1 MRKFTISLDILI
13 VLFLTVTLSSCSS
26 NDDTILNG
34 NEYSNKIEFDGET
47 YEVSG
52 GLTDDGGG
60 YNDYSMALFPIGITI
75 KDNNNNNILNGGN
88 WFLEIDSLLT
98 EENTIE
104 GTYKSGENVFVYFIN
119 NAQFVNDE
127 LQPGRIVHEVNQNGT
142 LIINKLESE
151 YEFIYK
157 AFDGRG
163 MPFTV
168 YYKGPLTAFN
178 Y

>member
-1 MRKFTISLDILI
+1 MRKFSISLKTVI
-13 VLFLTVTLSSCSS
+13 VLILTIALYSCSS
-26 NDDTILNG
+26 DDDTIIG
-34 NEYSNKIEFDGET
+34 ENENSNKIEFDGQT
-47 YEVSG
+47 YQVSG

-75 KDNNNNNILNGGN
+75 KDSNNKNVLNGGN
-88 WFLEIDSLLT
+88 WFLEITTLIT
-98 EENTIE
+98 EDNTIE

-127 LQPGRIVHEVNQNGT
+127 LQSGRIVHEVNQNGT
-142 LIINKLESE
+142 LTINKLESE

-157 AFDGRG
+157 AFDIRG
-163 MPFTV
+163 VPFTV
-168 YYKGPLTAFN
+168 YYKGPLTVFE

>member
-1 MRKFTISLDILI
+1 MRKFTKSLETIF
-13 VLFLTVTLSSCSS
+13 VLFLAITLFSCSS
-26 NDDTILNG
+26 DDDTILAQND
-34 NEYSNKIEFDGET
+34 NSNKIDFDGQT
-47 YEVSG
+47 YQVSG
-52 GLTDDGGG
+52 GLIDDGGG
-60 YNDYSMALFPIGITI
+60 YNDYSMALYPKGITI
-75 KDNNNNNILNGGN
+75 IDSNNNHVFNGGN
-88 WFLEIDSLLT
+88 WFLEIDSIIT
-98 EENTIE
+98 EDDTIE
-104 GTYKSGENVFVYFIN
+104 GTYKSGEDVFVYFIN

-142 LIINKLESE
+142 LIINKLEGE

-163 MPFTV
+163 VPFTV

>member
-13 VLFLTVTLSSCSS
+13 VLFLTVTLFSCSS
-26 NDDTILNG
+26 NDDTILDG

-98 EENTIE
+98 EDNTIE

>member
-13 VLFLTVTLSSCSS
+13 VLFLIITLFSCSS
-26 NDDTILNG
+26 DDDTILGQND
-34 NEYSNKIEFDGET
+34 YFNKIDFDGQT
-47 YEVSG
+47 YHVSG
-52 GLTDDGGG
+52 GLIDNGG
-60 YNDYSMALFPIGITI
+60 YNDFSMALFPIGITI
-75 KDNNNNNILNGGN
+75 KESNNNYVFNGGN
-88 WFLEIDSLLT
+88 WFLEIHTLIT
-98 EENTIE
+98 EEGTIE
-104 GTYKSGENVFVYFIN
+104 GIYKSGENVLMHFIN

-127 LQPGRIVHEVNQNGT
+127 LQPGRILHDVNQNGT

-163 MPFTV
+163 VPFTV